1 VISADIVTN
10 REKHCQRNNS
20 KPAVTIMADIDDFF
34 AKKDKKKK
42 GTKKFSKA
50 NTDVIAK
57 NLEESAIKEQLQ
69 QDKEITNLGDDV
81 ATDNINNQDD
91 DEWDDYREN
100 KKDFTGLKIE
110 TLVIEDPE
118 VKPEEDETEVNENG
132 EVVKKEE
139 SGPWNKKDAER
150 SNSNELAD
158 SPVVE
163 SKPLPGSDPPN
174 VVGGTYVPPNRRG
187 GETSSV
193 APMRAEEKRPR
204 KLKAAPDLSSTINF
218 PSLSSA
224 AEDTA
229 PKGAWGKKLT
239 KDEGVFEEVRRDG
252 SALQAQHRN
261 AEAPKLTLGNKFDA
275 LRDE

>member
-1 VISADIVTN
+1 
-10 REKHCQRNNS
+10 
-20 KPAVTIMADIDDFF
+20 MADIDDFF

-118 VKPEEDETEVNENG
+118 AKPEEDETEVNENG

-150 SNSNELAD
+150 TNSNELAD

-163 SKPLPGSDPPN
+163 VKPLPGSDPPN
-174 VVGGTYVPPNRRG
+174 VVGGTYVPPGRRG
-187 GETSSV
+187 GDSSAV

-204 KLKAAPDLSSTINF
+204 KLKAAPDLASTINF

>member
-1 VISADIVTN
+1 
-10 REKHCQRNNS
+10 
-20 KPAVTIMADIDDFF
+20 MADIDDFF

-69 QDKEITNLGDDV
+69 QDKDMTNLGDDV
-81 ATDNINNQDD
+81 ATDNVNNQDD
-91 DEWDDYREN
+91 DREN

-118 VKPEEDETEVNENG
+118 AKPEEDETEVNENG

-150 SNSNELAD
+150 TNSNELAD

-163 SKPLPGSDPPN
+163 VKALPGSDPPN
-174 VVGGTYVPPNRRG
+174 VVGGTYVPPNRRD
-187 GETSSV
+187 TSSV

-204 KLKAAPDLSSTINF
+204 KLKAAPDLSSSINF

-224 AEDTA
+224 AADTA
-229 PKGAWGKKLT
+229 PKGAWGKKL
-239 KDEGVFEEVRRDG
+239 EF
-252 SALQAQHRN
+252 
-261 AEAPKLTLGNKFDA
+261 
-275 LRDE
+275 

>member
-1 VISADIVTN
+1 VVYADIVN
-10 REKHCQRNNS
+10 REKRCLKKSS

-69 QDKEITNLGDDV
+69 QDKDMTNLGDDV
-81 ATDNINNQDD
+81 ATDNVNNQDD

-118 VKPEEDETEVNENG
+118 AKPEEDETEVNENG

-150 SNSNELAD
+150 TNSNELAD

-163 SKPLPGSDPPN
+163 VKALPGSDPPN
-174 VVGGTYVPPNRRG
+174 VVGGTYVPPNRRD
-187 GETSSV
+187 TSSV

-204 KLKAAPDLSSTINF
+204 KLKAAPDLSSSINF

-224 AEDTA
+224 AADTA

>member
-69 QDKEITNLGDDV
+69 QDKDMTNLGDDV
-81 ATDNINNQDD
+81 ATDNVNNQDD

-118 VKPEEDETEVNENG
+118 AKPEEDETEVNENG

-150 SNSNELAD
+150 TNSNELAD

-163 SKPLPGSDPPN
+163 VKALPGSDPPN
-174 VVGGTYVPPNRRG
+174 VVGGTYVPPNRRD
-187 GETSSV
+187 TSSV

-204 KLKAAPDLSSTINF
+204 KLKAAPDLSSSINF

-224 AEDTA
+224 AADTA

>member
-1 VISADIVTN
+1 
-10 REKHCQRNNS
+10 
-20 KPAVTIMADIDDFF
+20 M
-34 AKKDKKKK
+34 
-42 GTKKFSKA
+42 G
-50 NTDVIAK
+50 
-57 NLEESAIKEQLQ
+57 
-69 QDKEITNLGDDV
+69 
-81 ATDNINNQDD
+81 
-91 DEWDDYREN
+91 
-100 KKDFTGLKIE
+100 
-110 TLVIEDPE
+110 DPE

-132 EVVKKEE
+132 EVVKKE
-139 SGPWNKKDAER
+139 AER

-163 SKPLPGSDPPN
+163 VKPLPISDPPN